1 MLFPF
6 SAQKYSYSGL
16 AFDRHFLGKVV
27 LGMLNKALTSMIPQD
42 RESLELLSD
51 SKLVLVNDPGG
62 GRIHDH

>member
-1 MLFPF
+1 
-6 SAQKYSYSGL
+6 
-16 AFDRHFLGKVV
+16 
-27 LGMLNKALTSMIPQD
+27 MLNKALTSMIPQD